1 MKKILLIIIGTL
13 WMLYSNNVTSQDFG
27 ARDSLKVSFATN
39 VNFSKSSDDTRKE
52 SSAGTGTLGLKF
64 EQGYVYGAANFTI
77 YSQNNEIATDS
88 TETKIFG
95 TNLLLPDNSSS
106 KISNFSLLL
115 GVKTF
120 YLHEKDIQAETFSLK
135 RFGAN
140 IEFKVNNNIWKKD
153 SITSPVTINT
163 FNINLTYLLLNAKV
177 LKTNERIKLILSYG
191 LTTRRLG
198 GDFGLDS
205 NRDLRTK
212 FLGTDKRG
220 FNGSNFG
227 VRLEVSKF
235 YGEMNLTSFNKK
247 FDIAGFSGNQAI
259 ISLGLVA
266 DLTLA
271 AQEIGIGAK
280 K

>member
-1 MKKILLIIIGTL
+1 MKTLLLTITGFL
-13 WMLYSNNVTSQDFG
+13 CMLNSNNMFCQDFG
-27 ARDSLKVSFATN
+27 ARDSLKVSFETN
-39 VNFSKSSDDTRKE
+39 INFAKSSNDSRKE
-52 SSAGTGTLGLKF
+52 SSAGTGTLGLRF
-64 EQGYVYGAANFTI
+64 ERGYLYGSVNFNI

-95 TNLLLPDNSSS
+95 TNLLLPENSSS

-120 YLHEKDIQAETFSLK
+120 YLNEKDLEADTFSFK

-153 SITSPVTINT
+153 SISSPVTINT
-163 FNINLTYLLLNAKV
+163 FNFNLTYLLLNAKI
-177 LKTNERIKLILSYG
+177 LNTKERIRLILSYG

-205 NRDLRTK
+205 NKDLRKK
-212 FLGTDKRG
+212 FLGTDKLG
-220 FNGSNFG
+220 FNGSNLG

-235 YGEMNLTSFNKK
+235 YGEMNLTSFNRKS
-247 FDIAGFSGNQAI
+247 DIAGFSGNQAI

-266 DLTLA
+266 DLTIA
-271 AQEIGIGAK
+271 AQEIGIAAK

>member
-1 MKKILLIIIGTL
+1 MLLLIMG
-13 WMLYSNNVTSQDFG
+13 MLCMINANNVSCQDFG

-39 VNFSKSSDDTRKE
+39 VNFAKSSDDTRKE

-64 EQGYVYGAANFTI
+64 EQGYVYGAANFNI
-77 YSQNNEIATDS
+77 YSQNKEIVTDS

-95 TNLLLPDNSSS
+95 TNLLLPENSSS

-120 YLHEKDIQAETFSLK
+120 YLNEKDITAETFSFK

-140 IEFKVNNNIWKKD
+140 IEFKVNNNTWKRD
-153 SITSPVTINT
+153 SISSPVTINT
-163 FNINLTYLLLNAKV
+163 FNFNLTYLLLNAKI

-191 LTTRRLG
+191 VTTRRLG

-205 NRDLRTK
+205 NRDLRMK

-266 DLTLA
+266 DLTIA
-271 AQEIGIGAK
+271 AQEIGIAEK